1 MIDIILISIIS
12 YFIGAIPFAYII
24 VYLFFKK
31 DIRREGSRNVGAM
44 NSFEITGKKWIGFI
58 VFLLDFL
65 KGFSIIFIAKSIAPN
80 NDIAL
85 LVSSLFAVLGHNYSI
100 YIRFSGG
107 KGLATS
113 AGILF
118 LIQPFLLFIWFVLWL
133 IIYNLIK
140 KDMDYANPIASV
152 ISPFIFFFIPE
163 SFAQKANLIPFQS
176 RIVLFILLELL
187 ALVILSK
194 YITFIKMELGKK
206 HKIL

>member
-1 MIDIILISIIS
+1 MIDIILISVIS

-24 VYLFFKK
+24 VFLFFKK

-65 KGFSIIFIAKSIAPN
+65 KGFSTIFIAKSIAPN

-118 LIQPFLLFIWFVLWL
+118 LVQPFLLFIWFVLWL

-140 KDMDYANPIASV
+140 RDMDYANPIASV
-152 ISPFIFFFIPE
+152 ISPFLFFFIPE
-163 SFAQKANLIPFQS
+163 SFAHKANFIPFQS

>member
-65 KGFSIIFIAKSIAPN
+65 KGFSTIFIAKSIAPN

-118 LIQPFLLFIWFVLWL
+118 LIQPFLLLIWFVLWL

-140 KDMDYANPIASV
+140 RDMDYANPIASV

-163 SFAQKANLIPFQS
+163 SFAQNAIFIPFQS

>member
-1 MIDIILISIIS
+1 MTEIIIISIIA

-31 DIRREGSRNVGAM
+31 DIRSEGSGNVGAM
-44 NSFEITGKKWIGFI
+44 NSFEITRKKWIGFV

-65 KGFSIIFIAKSIAPN
+65 KGISAVLVSKSISPN

-85 LVSSLFAVLGHNYSI
+85 LASSFFAVLGHNYSI
-100 YIRFSGG
+100 YIRFKGG

-113 AGILF
+113 AGILL

-133 IIYNLIK
+133 IAYNLIK
-140 KDMDYANPIASV
+140 KDMDFANPVASV
-152 ISPFIFFFIPE
+152 ISPFMFFFIPE
-163 SFAQKANLIPFQS
+163 SFAQKANFIPFQS
-176 RIVLFILLELL
+176 RIVLFIMLALL

-194 YITFIKMELGKK
+194 YISFLKLKLAKK
-206 HKIL
+206 HKI